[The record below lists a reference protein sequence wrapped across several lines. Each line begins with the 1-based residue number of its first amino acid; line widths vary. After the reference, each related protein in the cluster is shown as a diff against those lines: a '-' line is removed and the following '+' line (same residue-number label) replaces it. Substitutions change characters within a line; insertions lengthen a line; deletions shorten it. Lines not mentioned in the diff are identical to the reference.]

1 MAQDNSGNGTD
12 NGREEKR
19 RRILRA
25 AIDQFARK
33 GYFSARMSDVAK
45 AASVADGTLYLY
57 FEGKEHL
64 LLSIFD
70 DVLSR
75 FISQLK
81 AEIADE
87 ANPVSKLEIMVRLH
101 LQTLADDRSLA
112 QVLQIETRHSRQ
124 FMSLLTRGRLGE
136 YLDLLRAIIQE
147 GQDKGV
153 FRRDLSPGLATNL
166 VFGAVDELVNSWLLS
181 DEPGDLVRLS
191 GPLVNLLSHGM
202 VVHNHDGGE
211 GT

>member
-1 MAQDNSGNGTD
+1 MARNSSENSTE

-19 RRILRA
+19 WRILRA
-25 AIDQFARK
+25 AIDEFARK

-64 LLSIFD
+64 LISIFD

-75 FISQLK
+75 FISQLQE
-81 AEIADE
+81 EIANVDHPAE
-87 ANPVSKLEIMVRLH
+87 KLEIMVRLH
-101 LQTLADDRSLA
+101 LETLARDRALA

-136 YLDLLRAIIQE
+136 YLDLLRAIIEE
-147 GQDKGV
+147 GQERGV
-153 FRRDLSPGLATNL
+153 FRRDLSPGLATDL

-191 GPLVNLLSHGM
+191 GPLMDLLSHGM
-202 VVHNHDGGE
+202 VAHDHHGGE

>member
-1 MAQDNSGNGTD
+1 MTQDDSGSNND
-12 NGREEKR
+12 SQREEKR

-25 AIDQFARK
+25 AIDEFAMK
-33 GYFSARMSDVAK
+33 GYFSSRMSDVAT

-64 LLSIFD
+64 LISIFD
-70 DVLSR
+70 DVLSH

-81 AEIADE
+81 AEIEDVEDPIA
-87 ANPVSKLEIMVRLH
+87 KLEIMVRLH
-101 LQTLADDRSLA
+101 LQTLARDRSLA
-112 QVLQIETRHSRQ
+112 HVLQIETRHSRR
-124 FMSLLTRGRLGE
+124 FMSLLMRGRLGE

-153 FRRDLSPGLATNL
+153 FRRDLSPGLATSL
-166 VFGAVDELVNSWLLS
+166 VFGAVDELVNSWLLA
-181 DEPGDLVRLS
+181 DDPGDLVRLS
-191 GPLVNLLSHGM
+191 TPLMNLLTHGM
-202 VVHNHDGGE
+202 VVPDQHGGE

>member
-1 MAQDNSGNGTD
+1 MTHNDSGSNND
-12 NGREEKR
+12 SQREEKR
-19 RRILRA
+19 QRILRA
-25 AIDQFARK
+25 AIDEFARK
-33 GYFSARMSDVAK
+33 GYFSARMSDVAN

-64 LLSIFD
+64 LISIFD

-81 AEIADE
+81 AEIEHVDDPIA
-87 ANPVSKLEIMVRLH
+87 KLEIMVRLH
-101 LQTLADDRSLA
+101 LQTLAQDRSLA

-147 GQDKGV
+147 GQDTGV
-153 FRRDLSPGLATNL
+153 FRRDLSPGLATDL
-166 VFGAVDELVNSWLLS
+166 VFGAVDELVNSWLLA
-181 DEPGDLVRLS
+181 DDPGDLVRLS
-191 GPLVNLLSHGM
+191 APLMNLLTHGM
-202 VVHNHDGGE
+202 VAPSHHGGE

>member
-1 MAQDNSGNGTD
+1 MTHNDFDSNNDSQ
-12 NGREEKR
+12 REEKR
-19 RRILRA
+19 QRILRA
-25 AIDQFARK
+25 AIDEFARK
-33 GYFSARMSDVAK
+33 GYFSARMADVAK

-64 LLSIFD
+64 LISIFD

-81 AEIADE
+81 AEIDDVVDPIA
-87 ANPVSKLEIMVRLH
+87 KLEIMVRLH
-101 LQTLADDRSLA
+101 LQTLAQDRSLA

-147 GQDKGV
+147 GQDTGV
-153 FRRDLSPGLATNL
+153 FRRDLSPGLATDL
-166 VFGAVDELVNSWLLS
+166 VFGAVDELVNSWLLA
-181 DEPGDLVRLS
+181 DDPGDLVRLS
-191 GPLVNLLSHGM
+191 APLMNLLTHGM
-202 VVHNHDGGE
+202 VVPSHHGGE